1 MSKPFLDKKATDQLN
16 LTVLRRV
23 DPDTE
28 QVCVMSARLGI
39 FAQADVTKVL
49 RTAGPGHRRPRCVVR
64 LRQRQKGL
72 GELALLSLPQA

>member
-1 MSKPFLDKKATDQLN
+1 MSKPFLDKKATNQLN

-28 QVCVMSARLGI
+28 QVCVVVARSGI
-39 FAQADVTKVL
+39 CVGEDSTNVL
-49 RTAGPGHRRPRCVVR
+49 TTAGPGHRRPRCTVR

-72 GELALLSLPQA
+72 GELALLLLPQA